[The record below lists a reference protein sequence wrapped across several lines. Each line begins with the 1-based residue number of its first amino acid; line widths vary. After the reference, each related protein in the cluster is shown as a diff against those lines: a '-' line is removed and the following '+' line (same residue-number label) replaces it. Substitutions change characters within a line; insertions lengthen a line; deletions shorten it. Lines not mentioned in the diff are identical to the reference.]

1 MEGWLGE
8 EGKSLIS
15 STELSLVLSNEVVE
29 GVGFG
34 GEGVVLRVE
43 LTLEGVSVVYAFIN
57 EVLGFL
63 ELFFSSGEFSVSEE
77 ELSLEVSVLSVE
89 LADSVFELS
98 LGLVFVGNKLV
109 EGVNELVS
117 QVVEGFN
124 DLSDGTLV
132 GEVTFGGEGNKGLD
146 DWGEVGVA
154 LELGLDVD
162 EVGLDLLDL
171 DEGWVLELGEE
182 AKALINSLD
191 GLVVLFDT
199 LLEGFVFVL
208 TLHGLGLEVLSVLGD
223 VGIQLSDVVLDA
235 LSLGNEDV
243 VDHVVAVEDVSL
255 GSINFLLEA
264 DDLAVVLISAAVEV
278 LNELAKLLVEVFNEV
293 VDGVKK
299 LLERTL

>member
-1 MEGWLGE
+1 
-8 EGKSLIS
+8 
-15 STELSLVLSNEVVE
+15 
-29 GVGFG
+29 
-34 GEGVVLRVE
+34 
-43 LTLEGVSVVYAFIN
+43 
-57 EVLGFL
+57 
-63 ELFFSSGEFSVSEE
+63 
-77 ELSLEVSVLSVE
+77 
-89 LADSVFELS
+89 
-98 LGLVFVGNKLV
+98 
-109 EGVNELVS
+109 
-117 QVVEGFN
+117 
-124 DLSDGTLV
+124 LV

-243 VDHVVAVEDVSL
+243 VDHVVAVEDV
-255 GSINFLLEA
+255 
-264 DDLAVVLISAAVEV
+264 
-278 LNELAKLLVEVFNEV
+278 
-293 VDGVKK
+293 
-299 LLERTL
+299 